1 MNAQTST
8 PLSTCL
14 KPSVAVIIPCHNEAN
29 AIARVVRDFRSALPD
44 ASIFVYDNVS
54 SDATYEVAK
63 SAGAIV
69 HREFRRGKGN
79 VVRRMFADIDA
90 DVLVMVDGDDTY
102 DASAAPTLIEHLLN
116 NSLDMVNAARVPSS
130 TDAYR
135 KGHRLGNIILTGIVS
150 MVFGNQITDMLSG
163 YRIFSRRFV
172 KSFPAISNGFEI
184 ETELTVHALDLHLPV
199 GEIPVRYKE
208 RCEGTSS
215 KLHTYRD
222 GILIL
227 RFIVHLIKQEKP
239 LEFFGCVFL
248 LLSLISL
255 AVEIPVIVTFIETGL
270 VPQIPSAVL
279 GVGIGLL
286 ASLSLVCGLIL
297 ETVTQGRNEA
307 KRMHYLSL
315 PPVTPAH
322 NEGTGHRGA
331 ANATT
336 GRMLNL
342 RS

>member
-1 MNAQTST
+1 MRLFARLNHMNAQTST

-14 KPSVAVIIPCHNEAN
+14 KPSVAVIIPCHNEDN

-135 KGHRLGNIILTGIVS
+135 KAHRNLAHRQMKIQCMDRQL
-150 MVFGNQITDMLSG
+150 
-163 YRIFSRRFV
+163 R
-172 KSFPAISNGFEI
+172 
-184 ETELTVHALDLHLPV
+184 LDLEAV
-199 GEIPVRYKE
+199 GNGWE
-208 RCEGTSS
+208 
-215 KLHTYRD
+215 
-222 GILIL
+222 
-227 RFIVHLIKQEKP
+227 
-239 LEFFGCVFL
+239 
-248 LLSLISL
+248 
-255 AVEIPVIVTFIETGL
+255 
-270 VPQIPSAVL
+270 
-279 GVGIGLL
+279 
-286 ASLSLVCGLIL
+286 
-297 ETVTQGRNEA
+297 
-307 KRMHYLSL
+307 
-315 PPVTPAH
+315 
-322 NEGTGHRGA
+322 
-331 ANATT
+331 
-336 GRMLNL
+336 
-342 RS
+342 